1 MKKIYVLFAIISLF
15 VVQFGVRSVVYAAD
29 EENVD
34 YTDESYSNL
43 NTEKVSC
50 GGGMVEHIPKSVVN
64 TTNITYNI
72 IQVVVPII
80 LVVMGMITLIKSITA
95 GKDDEIKKAQMA
107 FVKKL
112 IVGAL
117 VFFVFVIVK
126 LLISVVAD
134 ASDKGNIMKC
144 ANCFLNNEDCVSE

>member
-80 LVVMGMITLIKSITA
+80 LVIMGMITLIKSITA

-117 VFFVFVIVK
+117 VFFIFVIVK

>member
-1 MKKIYVLFAIISLF
+1 MKKIYILFAIIALF
-15 VVQFGVRSVVYAAD
+15 VVQFGVRNVVYAAD
-29 EENVD
+29 ENVD
-34 YTDESYSNL
+34 FTDESYSNL

-64 TTNITYNI
+64 TTNIAYNI

-80 LVVMGMITLIKSITA
+80 LIIMGMITLIRSVTA
-95 GKDDEIKKAQMA
+95 GKEDEIKKAQMA

-144 ANCFLNNEDCVSE
+144 ANCFLNNKSCVTE